1 MRAPTILTLAPS
13 AAGRPMLV
21 SFTIHCHYYGTLG
34 EEDFRLADHF
44 ARHPMADRLRPG
56 CGLGLG
62 SGSGRSFGTVTDQSG
77 GALAGAAVSAKNLGT
92 GAERRRG
99 RGCRGALPFSSLPV
113 GQYEIRSG
121 KAGFAE
127 VVRTGVR
134 LAVGQ
139 SATVDMELPVGE
151 SSRQSP

>member
-1 MRAPTILTLAPS
+1 
-13 AAGRPMLV
+13 
-21 SFTIHCHYYGTLG
+21 
-34 EEDFRLADHF
+34 
-44 ARHPMADRLRPG
+44 
-56 CGLGLG
+56 
-62 SGSGRSFGTVTDQSG
+62 
-77 GALAGAAVSAKNLGT
+77 
-92 GAERRRG
+92 
-99 RGCRGALPFSSLPV
+99 V

-151 SSRQSP
+151 SSQTIAVNGDAPLVGVTTESAVGLVGERQIKNLPLNGRSYDELLTLNPGVVNFTWEKTGGIGVSTRPPGNNFAVEGNRHSRTCSC